1 MGPIDMKILIPY
13 DIKTTGM
20 NNPYLFSLIRELVK
34 EDAVADVT
42 VGYGWLYEE
51 LKMDVIHLHW
61 PELLVK
67 SQLSDMSR
75 EDLLQSSHFE
85 KVIGQLKK
93 KKRDGS
99 VIITTIHNEKP
110 HNDTK
115 GVFSQF
121 YSEIY
126 SLSDGFIHMGTE
138 SEKLTKLQFEQE
150 TNEKM
155 SFIIPHGNYS
165 IFPSN
170 LNRDECR
177 KRLNISPNQKVL
189 LTFGA
194 IRSEPELNLG
204 IDSFKKSNIDDSIYI
219 MAGKLPF
226 PYKSQLNHFRVR
238 KKLYRHHF
246 SGKIRTVE
254 KVISPEEVQ
263 VYLKSADLLFIPRY
277 NTLNSGNVA
286 LGFTFGKVVV
296 GPDYGVIGETL
307 KLTGNPVFDPYHLH
321 SVSEA
326 IRSGLES
333 SQTDLTER
341 NLNYAQN
348 ELNWKTVA
356 RKTIKAYQSLLV

>member
-1 MGPIDMKILIPY
+1 MKILIPY

-42 VGYGWLYEE
+42 VGYGWLYED
-51 LKMDVIHLHW
+51 LKIDVIHLHW

-75 EDLLQSSHFE
+75 EDLLESSNFE
-85 KVIGQLKK
+85 KVIDQLKK
-93 KKRDGS
+93 KKSAGS
-99 VIITTIHNEKP
+99 AIITTVHNEKP
-110 HNDTK
+110 HTDSN
-115 GVFSQF
+115 GIFSQF

-138 SEKLTKLQFEQE
+138 SEKLTGQQFEEE
-150 TNEKM
+150 TKGKVN
-155 SFIIPHGNYS
+155 FIIPHGNYS

-170 LNRDECR
+170 LDRVVCR
-177 KRLNISPNQKVL
+177 KKLNIKENQKVL
-189 LTFGA
+189 LSFGA
-194 IRSEPELNLG
+194 IRSEQELNLG
-204 IDSFKKSNIDDSIYI
+204 IDSFNKSDIDNSIYI
-219 MAGKLPF
+219 IAGKLPF

-246 SGKIRTVE
+246 NKRIRTVE

-296 GPDYGVIGETL
+296 GPNYGVIGETL
-307 KLTGNPVFDPYHLH
+307 KLTGNPVFDPYQLN
-321 SVSEA
+321 SVTEA
-326 IRSGLES
+326 IRSGFES
-333 SQTDLTER
+333 SQTDLADR
-341 NLNYAQN
+341 NLKYAQN
-348 ELNWKTVA
+348 ELSWKTVA
-356 RKTIKAYQSLLV
+356 HKTVKAYQSILG

>member
-1 MGPIDMKILIPY
+1 MKILIPY

-34 EDAVADVT
+34 RDAVTDVT
-42 VGYGWLYEE
+42 VGYGWLYED

-75 EDLLQSSHFE
+75 EDLLQSSNFE
-85 KVIGQLKK
+85 KVIDQLKK
-93 KKRDGS
+93 KKSAGS
-99 VIITTIHNEKP
+99 KIISTIHNEKP
-110 HNDTK
+110 HTDSN

-138 SEKLTKLQFEQE
+138 SEKLTNLQFNQE
-150 TNEKM
+150 TKGKE

-170 LNRDECR
+170 LKREECR
-177 KRLNISPNQKVL
+177 KKLQLGANQKVL

-194 IRSEPELNLG
+194 IRSELELNLG
-204 IDSFKKSNIDDSIYI
+204 IDSFKKAGIDNSIYI

-246 SGKIRTVE
+246 SDKIRTVE

-263 VYLKSADLLFIPRY
+263 IYLKSADLLFIPRY

-307 KLTGNPVFDPYHLH
+307 KLTGNPVFDPYNLS

-326 IRSGLES
+326 IRSGFES
-333 SQTDLTER
+333 TNSDLAEK
-341 NLNYAQN
+341 NLQYAQN
-348 ELNWKTVA
+348 ELSWGAVAQKTV
-356 RKTIKAYQSLLV
+356 KAYQSIQV